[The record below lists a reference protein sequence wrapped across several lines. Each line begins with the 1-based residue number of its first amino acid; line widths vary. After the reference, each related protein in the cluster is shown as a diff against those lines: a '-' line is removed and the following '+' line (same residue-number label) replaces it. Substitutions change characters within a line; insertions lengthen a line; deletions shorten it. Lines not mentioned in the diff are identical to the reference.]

1 MKDEKAKALPR
12 EDRRMTPQQRTTAG
26 KPFYS
31 RAEFL
36 YFRSGRAYS
45 PLAVFFGRKERDMS
59 FRQTLISSCAPFGI
73 VLTDGQLDL
82 CEKYFDML
90 VETNRSM
97 NLTAITDPD
106 QAAVLHFS
114 DSLALLKFIDIPRSA
129 RLIDVGTGAGFPG
142 LPLKIARND
151 IDLTLLDALN
161 KRLGFLQSVLYNT
174 GLTAG
179 LLHSRAEDAGR
190 DPAFRES
197 FDVAVCRAVAKLNVL
212 AEYCL
217 PLLKCA
223 GVLDR
228 KSVV

>member
-1 MKDEKAKALPR
+1 
-12 EDRRMTPQQRTTAG
+12 
-26 KPFYS
+26 
-31 RAEFL
+31 
-36 YFRSGRAYS
+36 
-45 PLAVFFGRKERDMS
+45 MS

-197 FDVAVCRAVAKLNVL
+197 FDVAV
-212 AEYCL
+212 
-217 PLLKCA
+217 
-223 GVLDR
+223 
-228 KSVV
+228 